1 MAKGD
6 PYGVHRS
13 LEPPGALPQPA
24 WRIDNTMQCYDNE
37 ILIDVETLN
46 IDSASFAQI
55 RQEADDD
62 PERIG
67 HIMLRIVA
75 QRGKH
80 HNPVT
85 GSGGMLI
92 GKVSQI
98 GESLQGRSNLKPGD
112 RIATLVSLS
121 LTPLVIDEILQID
134 GKSGQ
139 VDIRG
144 RAILFETG
152 LYAKLPDELPLK
164 VSLAVL
170 DVCGAPAQTQKLVQ
184 PGTHVVV
191 LGASGK
197 SGLLVLKQA
206 RDNLGPKEN
215 GGSDREA
222 YKNRNLQGSRDG
234 DRTADERTGDIRKE
248 NGPTKYQNRGRLIA
262 VDRGTAACELLR
274 QLDWA
279 DDVIDMDAADPIAV
293 MRAVAEMT
301 DGQMADLTINCVNIP
316 GTEMASIL
324 STKDEGVV
332 YFFSM
337 ATSFT
342 AAALGAEGAGK
353 DVNMLI
359 GNGYTK
365 GHAELALKLVT
376 NSPELLS
383 IYTDRYGRH
392 KGDSRRTDPT

>member
-215 GGSDREA
+215 GGSD
-222 YKNRNLQGSRDG
+222 
-234 DRTADERTGDIRKE
+234 
-248 NGPTKYQNRGRLIA
+248 NRGRLIA